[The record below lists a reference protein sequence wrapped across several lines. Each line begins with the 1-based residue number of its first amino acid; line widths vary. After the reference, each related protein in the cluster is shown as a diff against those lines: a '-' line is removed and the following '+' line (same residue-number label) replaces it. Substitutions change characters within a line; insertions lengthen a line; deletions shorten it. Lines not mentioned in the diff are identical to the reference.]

1 MKPGIP
7 DNINPLPKWTVQKD
21 QISFN
26 LTTNLRVSPPRS
38 LSSSSTR
45 GRDELISIAVF
56 ATALMYRNH
65 FIVYVIPRVISAE
78 AAMGNPAW
86 PVLILT

>member
-65 FIVYVIPRVISAE
+65 FIVYTVPTVISAE